1 MANTDCTG
9 KTILLNELSKALNSE
24 ITEEDL
30 NEAIEYLKVNAALID
45 EEDARLRNMR
55 DVNIFSYIYGLE
67 EGTRKRTLQ
76 ETKDY
81 FLIST
86 KVIEYIEEIKFLSI
100 VKYLVYIKKEKAKK
114 ENTRNK
120 INKII
125 NSSWVK

>member
-1 MANTDCTG
+1 MVNKNYTG
-9 KTILLNELSKALNSE
+9 KEILLNELSKALNSE

-30 NEAIEYLKVNAALID
+30 NEAIEYLKVKAALID

-76 ETKDY
+76 ETKDQ
-81 FLIST
+81 FSIST
-86 KVIEYIEEIKFLSI
+86 KDIEYIEEIKFLSI
-100 VKYLVYIKKEKAKK
+100 VRYLVYIKIEKAKK

>member
-1 MANTDCTG
+1 MVNTDYTG
-9 KTILLNELSKALNSE
+9 KEILLNELSKALNSE

-81 FLIST
+81 FSIST